1 MRPSNLPDSETRFRS
16 LLQIDT
22 VGVVFF
28 NEVGGITDANDPFLR
43 MIGCTRTELQQG
55 TIRYDELTPPEW
67 RWRMRRLWPS

>member
-28 NEVGGITDANDPFLR
+28 NEAGGITDANDAFLR